1 MKKYF
6 LKQYNKNDLYGKE
19 HSHTEFNSHNS
30 DSNIS
35 NLLSSL
41 KIKMFN
47 SFSESKE
54 KNNNKKK
61 YINIFE
67 LNSNANIKNSMK
79 NNVLYTPI
87 SKKIKN
93 YSNFTSSTSSKS
105 KIETKIINLKKEIGI
120 KSLPAS
126 EKKNIDN
133 NIIESFM
140 KNKIYRNKN
149 NCSSLRNCNKT
160 KVNDLRSGLLQN
172 NEHDL
177 KINKNLFE
185 KFKENDNFFCN
196 NNLSK
201 KQIKKKYYQSRNNL
215 KMSIIKNISHYIV
228 KKKKNNKK
236 LIINISLKP
245 KNNIYVNNR
254 NNEIFENININNFIK
269 TRKKKGK
276 IKSISEK
283 LNQLSKDLQSEES
296 IDLENID
303 NSSIYEKNENNQFD
317 KNNNIKE
324 KFLKERKKISKITF
338 F

>member
-19 HSHTEFNSHNS
+19 HSHTECNSNNS
-30 DSNIS
+30 ESNIR
-35 NLLSSL
+35 NLLNSL

-93 YSNFTSSTSSKS
+93 YSNFTSSTRSKS

-126 EKKNIDN
+126 KKKNIDN
-133 NIIESFM
+133 NIIESFL

-149 NCSSLRNCNKT
+149 
-160 KVNDLRSGLLQN
+160 
-172 NEHDL
+172 
-177 KINKNLFE
+177 
-185 KFKENDNFFCN
+185 
-196 NNLSK
+196 
-201 KQIKKKYYQSRNNL
+201 
-215 KMSIIKNISHYIV
+215 IV
-228 KKKKNNKK
+228 
-236 LIINISLKP
+236 LH
-245 KNNIYVNNR
+245 
-254 NNEIFENININNFIK
+254 
-269 TRKKKGK
+269 
-276 IKSISEK
+276 
-283 LNQLSKDLQSEES
+283 
-296 IDLENID
+296 
-303 NSSIYEKNENNQFD
+303 
-317 KNNNIKE
+317 
-324 KFLKERKKISKITF
+324 
-338 F
+338 